1 MIGLSTNALVNI
13 IKTEEIVIELILRMI
28 FMKNHVVYIT
38 TKIMMKIIYIQSE
51 EVKWINSL

>member
-1 MIGLSTNALVNI
+1 MNI